1 MLQLVLRLV
10 SSMFGN
16 RNSSRAAWQAYGMM
30 GWRCGYIAF
39 PTPEAGAPAD
49 LGAQLTKVQDT
60 IPICA
65 SQVMPPFA
73 GITVCKLAVAPTMLY
88 VLMSTKLHGQPIGRQ
103 PCASSL
109 ASATACAT

>member
-1 MLQLVLRLV
+1 
-10 SSMFGN
+10 
-16 RNSSRAAWQAYGMM
+16 MM

-65 SQVMPPFA
+65 SQV
-73 GITVCKLAVAPTMLY
+73 TL
-88 VLMSTKLHGQPIGRQ
+88 
-103 PCASSL
+103 PCASTFVSKKGHG
-109 ASATACAT
+109 ACKERVLMPRIAQPH

>member
-1 MLQLVLRLV
+1 MSAR
-10 SSMFGN
+10 
-16 RNSSRAAWQAYGMM
+16 QAYGMM

-65 SQVMPPFA
+65 SQVTPSCTGTPVPNEGA
-73 GITVCKLAVAPTMLY
+73 APAKHRA
-88 VLMSTKLHGQPIGRQ
+88 LMSRIVHGHIDQPSIAWSRA
-103 PCASSL
+103 CRRCWSVLSEASH
-109 ASATACAT
+109 